1 MQHTTQQA
9 MNSQDKSK
17 SEILRQKIYILVY
30 GTNTPS
36 GKLFDI
42 ILLILIVCSLIT
54 IMLETITE
62 VNMAFHN
69 ELLVAEWIF
78 TILFTLE
85 YILRIYCIDKP
96 FKYIF
101 SFYGIIDLLAILPMY
116 LSFFVAGGKVLSN
129 IRTLR
134 LFRLFRVL
142 KLFHFVEES
151 TKLKI
156 ALLSSRPKIIVFL
169 YTVIVISFTVGTL
182 MYFIEGP
189 AHGFKNIP
197 ISIYWTI
204 ITLTTVGYGD
214 IVPQTGVGQF
224 LASILVIIGY
234 GIIAVPTGIVS
245 LELSKQKN
253 SRTSPKKNS
262 TTCPSC
268 QATGHPENSI
278 FCFKCGS
285 KLL

>member
-1 MQHTTQQA
+1 
-9 MNSQDKSK
+9 MNTRKKSK
-17 SEILRQKIYILVY
+17 SYILRQKIYILIY
-30 GTNTPS
+30 GTNTPA

-42 ILLILIVCSLIT
+42 LLLVLIMCSLMT
-54 IMLETITE
+54 IMLETIEE
-62 VNMAFHN
+62 VNSAFHN

-78 TILFTLE
+78 TVLFTVE

-116 LSFFVAGGKVLSN
+116 LSFFIAGGKVLSN

-134 LFRLFRVL
+134 LFRLFRIL
-142 KLFHFVEES
+142 KLFSFLEES

-169 YTVIVISFTVGTL
+169 YTVVVISFTVGTL

-189 AHGFKNIP
+189 EHGFKNIP
-197 ISIYWTI
+197 TSIYWTI

-214 IVPQTGVGQF
+214 IVPQTAVGQF

-245 LELSKQKN
+245 VELSKQQH
-253 SRTSPKKNS
+253 SQPLLKKRE

-268 QATGHPENSI
+268 NATGHQHNAI
-278 FCFKCGS
+278 FCFKCGN
-285 KLL
+285 KLQ